1 MEKMTVSQLS
11 IFLENSNGTFLRV
24 LDVLKEANI
33 SLIATTI
40 ADTSD
45 YGICRIICDYPMKA
59 VEILRQT
66 GLAVAVTEVFALSLE
81 NRPGA
86 AVDVLKI
93 FQDGGQNLPYLYSF
107 IARDRFVI
115 VCRTENLEQSS
126 EIIRNEGICFL
137 TDENLPQFS

>member
-45 YGICRIICDYPMKA
+45 YGICRIICDYPMRA

-86 AVDVLKI
+86 AVEVLKI
-93 FQDGGQNLPYLYSF
+93 FQAGEQNLPYLYSF
-107 IARDRFVI
+107 MARDRFI
-115 VCRTENLEQSS
+115 MVCRTENFEQSGK
-126 EIIRNEGICFL
+126 IIRNEGICFL
-137 TDENLPQFS
+137 TDEDLPQFS

>member
-59 VEILRQT
+59 VEILRQA
-66 GLAVAVTEVFALSLE
+66 GLAVAVTDVFALSLE

-107 IARDRFVI
+107 IARDRFI
-115 VCRTENLEQSS
+115 MVCRTENLEQSG
-126 EIIRNEGICFL
+126 EIIRNEGIRFL
-137 TDENLPQFS
+137 TDEDLPLFS